1 MYASWQEMLLSRSLL
16 LVDRSLFQDVYASWQ
31 EMPISIGTKEEEAA
45 ASVGEVEEEA

>member
-1 MYASWQEMLLSRSLL
+1 MIISYVNKNNA
-16 LVDRSLFQDVYASWQ
+16 QDVYASWQ